1 MKNIKEL
8 ITLSKHI
15 SKFRL
20 VVSHAQDEAVLEAVN
35 QVLMLDLCIPILVGD
50 KKEIISILQQKGYD
64 QKKYTI
70 IHSDSD
76 FESAQIAVKF
86 IKENKAD
93 VLMKGLLETKVLLKA
108 VVDKEHGI
116 KDNPLLSHVAILSYP
131 NKDKVLFATDCAMVT
146 NPNLEDKKSI
156 IENAVSLTTTLGYKM
171 TKIGLVSSV
180 ETPNPRI
187 LSSLDAQELKQYY
200 QQLNPEHYIVDG
212 PFAVDNLVSKEAALT
227 KKINSV
233 VAGDADVLV
242 FPNIDS
248 GNIFYKTSVF
258 LAHAEVASIIIGAKV
273 PIVLTSRADSS
284 ISKLYSIL
292 LAGVYQNGLQTIN
305 H

>member
-1 MKNIKEL
+1 VKNIKEL

-15 SKFRL
+15 SKFRM

-108 VVDKEHGI
+108 VVDKTSGI
-116 KDNPLLSHVAILSYP
+116 KDKPLLSHVAILSYP
-131 NKDKVLFATDCAMVT
+131 NKDKVLFATDCAMVP
-146 NPNLEDKKSI
+146 NPTIEDKKSI

-180 ETPNPRI
+180 EKPNPTI
-187 LSSLDAQELKQYY
+187 PSSLEAQELKQYY
-200 QQLNPEHYIVDG
+200 QGLNPQNYMVDG
-212 PFAVDNLVSKEAALT
+212 PFAIDNLVSKEAALT
-227 KKINSV
+227 KKINSI
-233 VAGDADVLV
+233 VAGDADILV

-258 LAHAEVASIIIGAKV
+258 LAQAEVAGIIIGAKA